1 MEISDMVKQDISLAQ
16 MQIETENNIHLLT
29 GQILV
34 EKRER
39 ENLVNHLRSI
49 ENKIHKLESQL
60 SENMELSI
68 RTPVQW
74 NDFKHCYE

>member
-16 MQIETENNIHLLT
+16 MQIETENNIYLLT

-39 ENLVNHLRSI
+39 ENVQNQLRSI